1 MLGYLLSRSYLFSE
15 DGVTEV
21 LAHHGENIPNKFI
34 EVPCSEDYDSHKRF
48 EGCTPRKCGR
58 GITDAIINREE
69 AEQIRRIAER
79 GLSLGGSDGG
89 ASILDL
95 HSGALSLGK
104 HFVNMYRYF
113 NDKIHDIFT
122 EEDFQLYRD
131 VRLRIQ
137 QKIALTFG
145 ISSSSMYLTKP
156 TFFSRINN
164 SEAKTT
170 HDEYWHPHIDK
181 VTYGSFDYT
190 SLLYLS
196 DYAEDFGGGRFVF
209 MDEGANRTVEPRAG
223 CTPRKCGRGITDA
236 IINREEAEQIRRYF
250 NDKIHD
256 IFTEEDFQLYR
267 INNSEAKTTHD
278 EYWHPHIDK
287 VTYGSFDYT
296 SLLYLSDYAEDF
308 GGGRFVFMD
317 EGANRT
323 VEPRAGR
330 VSFFTSGSENLHHVE
345 KVHWGTRYAITISF
359 TCNPDH
365 GIRDPVTYGS
375 FDYTSLL
382 YLSDYAED
390 FGGGRFVFMDEGAN
404 RTVEPRAGRVSF
416 FTSGSENLHHVEK
429 VHWGTRYAIT
439 ISFTCN
445 PDHGIR
451 DPVLT

>member
-1 MLGYLLSRSYLFSE
+1 MLGYLLSGSYLLGE

-21 LAHHGENIPNKFI
+21 LAHQGESLQYKFI

-58 GITDAIINREE
+58 GITDAIISREE
-69 AEQIRRIAER
+69 AERIRRIAEK

-113 NDKIHDIFT
+113 SDKVHDTFT
-122 EEDFQLYRD
+122 EEDFHLYRD
-131 VRLRIQ
+131 VRQRIQ

-196 DYAEDFGGGRFVF
+196 DY
-209 MDEGANRTVEPRAG
+209 T
-223 CTPRKCGRGITDA
+223 
-236 IINREEAEQIRRYF
+236 
-250 NDKIHD
+250 
-256 IFTEEDFQLYR
+256 
-267 INNSEAKTTHD
+267 
-278 EYWHPHIDK
+278 
-287 VTYGSFDYT
+287 
-296 SLLYLSDYAEDF
+296 EDF

-365 GIRDPVTYGS
+365 GIG
-375 FDYTSLL
+375 
-382 YLSDYAED
+382 
-390 FGGGRFVFMDEGAN
+390 
-404 RTVEPRAGRVSF
+404 
-416 FTSGSENLHHVEK
+416 
-429 VHWGTRYAIT
+429 
-439 ISFTCN
+439 
-445 PDHGIR
+445 